1 MYVLAMSIDLKLP
14 GCASLKEKRA
24 ALRPVIDGIRHRQ
37 QVSVAETG
45 HHDLWQRAGIGVAVV
60 SVDET
65 GADEAMDR
73 IERFVWSRPDVEV
86 ISTER
91 YWLEI
96 DR

>member
-24 ALRPVIDGIRHRQ
+24 ALRPVVDGIRHRQ
-37 QVSVAETG
+37 QVSIAETD

-60 SVDET
+60 SVDES
-65 GADEAMDR
+65 GAVQVMDR

-86 ISTER
+86 ISAER

-96 DR
+96 ER